1 MFRSLIMVLLCS
13 LSVSTQA
20 APRATSFGR
29 YVGTLKHDRLNVEQL
44 AKIDFVVSRS
54 SGNQLEMKAVLTLHF
69 GDFKSGEYISYHF
82 DNVLY
87 DILSGTFVFDQAQEG
102 VSLVSKSFADGE
114 MSAELFSNALGRIGT
129 INLKMDGDAK
139 PTLPII
145 EPVAGDFR
153 SKCKGRDSIMQ
164 LHTMRSTEDSSR
176 IGNNFGSYEVGGQ
189 FGYFDL
195 NFCYKGKAC
204 QWASIRSG
212 AYNFFTGTLDIVGSV
227 NSWSCKTDAKGFTC
241 DDGCRFDRVSD
252 ETRSR
257 VFSPPKAIAAFP
269 TATPPDATA
278 PPAQVDGLAGT
289 YTGFLH
295 HEYLDRYQPTELS
308 VVTYQSV
315 ENGERKLRISASARL
330 FFNNTLSSE
339 TISYRFEPRDFPNP
353 LMPSQFVID
362 RLKDDVDAFLKITS
376 FKDGIIRGEWYS
388 LLFGRVGTFEVRKA
402 ALGKFELPKGTKMIK
417 SINGEYDEAWW
428 KLKLVTFQTRTPP
441 NSENPFFPL
450 SIAGTLILKDSFRES
465 RESIKGGS
473 YDFYTGKIALQWKNE
488 GWKSEGLVVGW
499 RNTNDEMSLRT
510 ISNEFGSIL
519 QEYQKPRIFLSTIN
533 QEQ

>member
-1 MFRSLIMVLLCS
+1 MFHSLIMTLLYS
-13 LSVSTQA
+13 FVVNAQVT
-20 APRATSFGR
+20 PATSSFGR

-54 SGNQLEMKAVLTLHF
+54 SANQLEMKAVLTLHF

-87 DILSGTFVFDQAQEG
+87 DILSGTFVFDQAKEG
-102 VSLVSKSFADGE
+102 VSLVSKSFSNGE
-114 MSAELFSNALGRIGT
+114 MSAELFSNALGKIGI
-129 INLKMDGDAK
+129 INLKHDGVAK
-139 PTLPII
+139 PSLPII
-145 EPVAGDFR
+145 EPVAGDYR

-164 LHTMRSTEDSSR
+164 LHTMRSLEDSSR
-176 IGNNFGSYEVGGQ
+176 IGNNFGSYDIGGQ

-195 NFCYKGKAC
+195 GFCYQGKAC

-227 NSWSCKTDAKGFTC
+227 NAWSCKTDSKGFVC
-241 DDGCRFDRVSD
+241 DNGCRFDRASN
-252 ETRSR
+252 ETISR
-257 VFSPPKAIAAFP
+257 VFSPPKAVAAFP
-269 TATPPDATA
+269 AATPPDPIAN
-278 PPAQVDGLAGT
+278 PAQVNSLAGT

-315 ENGERKLRISASARL
+315 QGAERKLRISASARL
-330 FFNNTLSSE
+330 FFSNTLSSE
-339 TISYRFEPRDFPNP
+339 TIPYRFEPRDFPNP

-362 RLKDDVDAFLKITS
+362 RLNDDVDAFLKINS

-388 LLFGRVGTFEVRKA
+388 LLFGRVGTFEVRKPE
-402 ALGKFELPKGTKMIK
+402 LGTFELPKNTKMVK
-417 SINGEYDEAWW
+417 AVNGEYDEAWW

-450 SIAGTLILKDSFRES
+450 SIAGTLILKDDFKES

-473 YDFYTGKIALQWKNE
+473 YDFYTGKIALQWRNE
-488 GWKSEGLVVGW
+488 SWKSEGLVIGW

-519 QEYQKPRIFLSTIN
+519 QDYHKPKIFRSIVS
-533 QEQ
+533 QE